1 MALSQNE
8 KDEYGGNNNNEKE
21 QQQDG
26 AQQGTPRGTPRRP
39 QLDNR
44 GYTETGA
51 AGKESP
57 KLLAADQSDHV
68 DRVSTPS
75 TQDCEVG
82 TNRTAASPQITQ

>member
-8 KDEYGGNNNNEKE
+8 KDEYGQNNEKNE
-21 QQQDG
+21 QTKDG
-26 AQQGTPRGTPRRP
+26 QLQAPRGTTRRP
-39 QLDNR
+39 QLEPR

-68 DRVSTPS
+68 DRVSLPS
-75 TQDCEVG
+75 VYQSTIANP
-82 TNRTAASPQITQ
+82 TTAPPKITQ